1 MACCRLLMA
10 ACLADSTAAVWDRGV
25 IDSSPKHH
33 GAVGLRLLRVLDA
46 VKRATATNCDRKRT
60 ASVLALAAAVVAAN
74 HGYGYLPRYAAY
86 TGYRVGMSCS
96 PDYCS
101 PGLHLSPDAGLQEEA
116 VGVAGGKLGFW
127 QKMANNYPYLL
138 SRNDAEK
145 SQYGPGPEAYMVLGA
160 KHWLASLSV
169 ILLDCP

>member
-1 MACCRLLMA
+1 MA

-25 IDSSPKHH
+25 IGSFPMHH
-33 GAVGLRLLRVLDA
+33 GAVDLRLLQVLDA
-46 VKRATATNCDRKRT
+46 VKRAIETNCDRKHT
-60 ASVLALAAAVVAAN
+60 ASVLALAAAVVAAS
-74 HGYGYLPRYAAY
+74 HGYEYLPRYAAY
-86 TGYRVGMSCS
+86 TGYRAGRSCS

-101 PGLHLSPDAGLQEEA
+101 PGLHLSLDAGSQEEA
-116 VGVAGGKLGFW
+116 VGVAGGSLGFW
-127 QKMANNYPYLL
+127 LKKENNYPLLL

-160 KHWLASLSV
+160 KHWLGSLSV

>member
-1 MACCRLLMA
+1 MA
-10 ACLADSTAAVWDRGV
+10 ACLADLTAAVWDRGV
-25 IDSSPKHH
+25 IDSFPMHH
-33 GAVGLRLLRVLDA
+33 GAVGLRLLQVLDA
-46 VKRATATNCDRKRT
+46 VKRAIGTNCDRKHT
-60 ASVLALAAAVVAAN
+60 ASVLALAAAVVAASRA
-74 HGYGYLPRYAAY
+74 YGYLPRYAAY
-86 TGYRVGMSCS
+86 TGYRVGRSCS

-116 VGVAGGKLGFW
+116 VGVADGKLGSW
-127 QKMANNYPYLL
+127 QKMVNNYPSLL

-160 KHWLASLSV
+160 KYWLASLSV